1 MPKKTSLNKGLQAL
15 LGDVASPKTTKP
27 KPKTTT
33 KKPTTEAKD
42 KNEIALSQIKT
53 NQYQPRLSFDE
64 KKLQEL
70 AESIK
75 KHGVV
80 QPILVREADKGY
92 ELIAGERR
100 MRASKL
106 AGLKKIP
113 AVIAKVSNTQ
123 SLEIAILEN
132 VQRED
137 LNPLE
142 VSKGYQR
149 LKNEFG
155 YTQEQVAKSVGK
167 PRSSIA
173 NSLRLL
179 SLSPKAQ
186 TELEKGTISEGHAK
200 VLLGTDPGKAE
211 ALLERILAEKLSVR
225 DLEKLSQPTKTTYNK
240 TQKTRDELNLESALS
255 SKLGSKVTIEDQK
268 GKGKMVIKYYS
279 YDELDGIIEKF
290 SN

>member
-200 VLLGTDPGKAE
+200 VLLGTGPAKAE

>member
-27 KPKTTT
+27 KTKTTT

-200 VLLGTDPGKAE
+200 VLLGTDPAKAE

-240 TQKTRDELNLESALS
+240 TQKT
-255 SKLGSKVTIEDQK
+255 V
-268 GKGKMVIKYYS
+268 
-279 YDELDGIIEKF
+279 
-290 SN
+290 

>member
-1 MPKKTSLNKGLQAL
+1 MTKKTSLNKGLQAL
-15 LGDVASPKTTKP
+15 LGETAKRPAPPKKKPNNKTNPTPKT
-27 KPKTTT
+27 
-33 KKPTTEAKD
+33 PT
-42 KNEIALSQIKT
+42 NELNISAIKT
-53 NQYQPRLSFDE
+53 NQYQPRTTFDE
-64 KKLQEL
+64 KKLKEL
-70 AESIK
+70 SESIK
-75 KHGVV
+75 KHGVI
-80 QPILVREADKGY
+80 QPVLVRQEGTNY

-100 MRASKL
+100 LRASKL

-113 AVIAKVSNTQ
+113 AVVAKISNTQ

-149 LKNEFG
+149 LREEFG

-179 SLSPKAQ
+179 ALPPKVQ
-186 TELEKGTISEGHAK
+186 KELEKGTISEGHGK
-200 VLLGTDPGKAE
+200 VLLGVEHNKVDQ
-211 ALLERILAEKLSVR
+211 LLESVTREGLSVR
-225 DLEKLSQPTKTTYNK
+225 ALEKLLEEQPSSTKNK
-240 TQKTRDELNLESALS
+240 KEKSRDELNLESALS
-255 SKLGSKVTIEDQK
+255 SKLGSKVSIEDTK

-279 YDELDGIIEKF
+279 YDELDGIIEKI
-290 SN
+290 SS

>member
-27 KPKTTT
+27 KPKPTT
-33 KKPTTEAKD
+33 KKPTPEAKD
-42 KNEIALSQIKT
+42 KNEIALNQIKT
-53 NQYQPRLSFDE
+53 NQFQPRLSFDE

-200 VLLGTDPGKAE
+200 VLLGTDLAKAE

>member
-1 MPKKTSLNKGLQAL
+1 MTKKTSLNKGLQAL
-15 LGDVASPKTTKP
+15 LGETSKPPAPAEKKTTKQ
-27 KPKTTT
+27 KDS
-33 KKPTTEAKD
+33 PTSEL
-42 KNEIALSQIKT
+42 NISSIKA
-53 NQYQPRLSFDE
+53 NQYQPRTSFDE
-64 KKLQEL
+64 KKLKEL
-70 AESIK
+70 SDSIK
-75 KHGVV
+75 KHGVI
-80 QPILVREADKGY
+80 QPVLVRKEGTNY

-100 MRASKL
+100 LRASKL

-113 AVIAKVSNTQ
+113 AVVAKISNTQ

-149 LKNEFG
+149 LREEFG

-179 SLSPKAQ
+179 TLPPKIQ
-186 TELEKGTISEGHAK
+186 KELEKVTISEGHCK
-200 VLLGTDPGKAE
+200 VLLGVEQNKIE
-211 ALLERILAEKLSVR
+211 QLLELVLKENLSVR
-225 DLEKLSQPTKTTYNK
+225 ALEKHLESGTPTTKPK
-240 TQKTRDELNLESALS
+240 KEKSRDELNLETALS
-255 SKLGSKVTIEDQK
+255 SKLGSKVTIEDTK

-279 YDELDGIIEKF
+279 YDELDGIIEKI
-290 SN
+290 SS